1 MFGPRSTASRAP
13 LAEAGVGV
21 PTSTPAAN
29 AAANKT
35 RRTSLLHRPTFT
47 GSTEPIR
54 EAWCSTSGRTSEEAP
69 LDDDG
74 TLADRARS
82 GDVGAYELL
91 VERHQD
97 IAVRVA
103 ALMCGPA
110 DAPDVTQEAF
120 VKAWRA
126 LDRFRSGAPFRPWLL
141 AIVGNEARNAARSAG
156 RRAALAVRATE
167 PTATAAS
174 TEDLVL
180 VAQDRDRLLN
190 ALDQLAAIDRDVIS
204 CRYLA
209 DLSERETAAVLG
221 CRAGT
226 VKSRL
231 SRALERL
238 RVLLDATP
246 EPAIE
251 PGGIHG
257 S

>member
-1 MFGPRSTASRAP
+1 
-13 LAEAGVGV
+13 LADAAVG
-21 PTSTPAAN
+21 THTT
-29 AAANKT
+29 AAAIT
-35 RRTSLLHRPTFT
+35 SATPSRRTVSLHRAAGSGSAEPVLGSWCSTGRRTS
-47 GSTEPIR
+47 GEQ
-54 EAWCSTSGRTSEEAP
+54 P

-74 TLADRARS
+74 TLVDRARA

-91 VERHQD
+91 VEQHQD

-103 ALMCGPA
+103 ALMCGAA

-126 LDRFRSGAPFRPWLL
+126 LDRFRAGAPFRPWLL
-141 AIVGNEARNAARSAG
+141 AIVANEARNARRAAG
-156 RRAALAVRATE
+156 RRVALATRSNEAPVV
-167 PTATAAS
+167 AAS
-174 TEDLVL
+174 TEELVL
-180 VAQDRDRLLN
+180 SAQDRERLLA
-190 ALDQLAAIDRDVIS
+190 ALDQLATIDRDVIS

-221 CRAGT
+221 CRPGT

-246 EPAIE
+246 EPATE
-251 PGGIHG
+251 SGGLHG
-257 S
+257 A

>member
-1 MFGPRSTASRAP
+1 MALIHRAPRSGS
-13 LAEAGVGV
+13 AEPIVGSWC
-21 PTSTPAAN
+21 STG
-29 AAANKT
+29 
-35 RRTSLLHRPTFT
+35 RRTS
-47 GSTEPIR
+47 GEQ
-54 EAWCSTSGRTSEEAP
+54 P

-74 TLADRARS
+74 TLVDRARA

-91 VERHQD
+91 VEQHQD

-103 ALMCGPA
+103 ALMCGAA

-126 LDRFRSGAPFRPWLL
+126 LDRFRAGSPFRPWLL
-141 AIVGNEARNAARSAG
+141 AIVANEARNARRAAG
-156 RRAALAVRATE
+156 RRAALAARTTE
-167 PTATAAS
+167 SPTTTATTAS

-180 VAQDRDRLLN
+180 TTQERDRLL
-190 ALDQLAAIDRDVIS
+190 AAIDQLAAIDREVIS

-221 CRAGT
+221 CRPGT

-238 RVLLDATP
+238 RLLLDATP
-246 EPAIE
+246 EPATE
-251 PGGIHG
+251 SGGLHG
-257 S
+257 A

>member
-1 MFGPRSTASRAP
+1 
-13 LAEAGVGV
+13 LADAGVGAHTTA
-21 PTSTPAAN
+21 PTTRAST
-29 AAANKT
+29 T
-35 RRTSLLHRPTFT
+35 QSRRTEPLHRGLGT
-47 GSTEPIR
+47 GSAEPVGDP
-54 EAWCSTSGRTSEEAP
+54 WCSWDWRTSREQE
-69 LDDDG
+69 LNDDG
-74 TLADRARS
+74 TLVDRARA

-91 VERHQD
+91 VEQHQD

-103 ALMCGPA
+103 ALMCGTA

-126 LDRFRSGAPFRPWLL
+126 LPRFRPGAPFRPWLL
-141 AIVGNEARNAARSAG
+141 AIVANEARNARRSAG
-156 RRAALAVRATE
+156 RRAALATRATGPE
-167 PTATAAS
+167 TSTAS
-174 TEDLVL
+174 TEELVL
-180 VAQDRDRLLN
+180 TAEDRDRLLR

-221 CRAGT
+221 CRPGT

-246 EPAIE
+246 EPATE
-251 PGGIHG
+251 PGGLHG
-257 S
+257 AS